1 MKKPL
6 KRYLSSCLL
15 EDLKSK
21 ILIITG
27 PRQCGKTTM
36 AKNLSLS
43 FDYLNYDEREHHKI
57 LLQKTWD
64 REKKYIIF
72 DELHKKK
79 EWKRWLKGIYDTEGL
94 PPGMIVTGSARLDTY
109 KKMGDSLAGRFFHF
123 RLHPFDVKEV
133 TKLKLTD
140 PETALNQLL
149 EFGGFPEPYLK
160 PKKVFYGKWK
170 KSQLDMILRQDL
182 ISLASVKSLSSI
194 ETLVQLL
201 RYRVGSPISYNSL
214 SEDLNCSPK
223 VVKNWLQLL
232 ENLYVI
238 FKVNPWHKNI
248 ARSLIKAPKY
258 YFYDTAQ
265 VRSPSLRLE
274 NLTACALL
282 KEIHFRN
289 DVKGEE
295 YQLFYLR
302 NKDKKEIDFLIV
314 KEDQAVCML
323 EVKNSQDTLSKSFSP
338 FLKSF
343 KNLKAI
349 QIVKNLKR
357 EKTFPKGEKIPGEP
371 MPGVEIRKA
380 SSWLA
385 KMNF

>member
-6 KRYLSSCLL
+6 KRYLSSYLL

-27 PRQCGKTTM
+27 PRQCGKTTLV
-36 AKNLSLS
+36 KNLGLS
-43 FDYLNYDEREHHKI
+43 FDYLNYDEREHHKT
-57 LLQKTWD
+57 LLDRTWD
-64 REKKYIIF
+64 REKKYVIF

-123 RLHPFDVKEV
+123 RLHPFDIKEV
-133 TKLKLTD
+133 TKLKLCS
-140 PETALNQLL
+140 PEVALNQLL
-149 EFGGFPEPYLK
+149 EFGGFPEPFLK
-160 PKKVFYGKWK
+160 AKKSFYGKWK

-182 ISLASVKSLSSI
+182 ITLANIKSLSSI

-201 RYRVGSPISYNSL
+201 RQRVGSPLSYSSL
-214 SEDLNCSPK
+214 AEDLNCSPK
-223 VVKNWLQLL
+223 IIKSWLQIL
-232 ENLYVI
+232 ENLYII
-238 FKVNPWHKNI
+238 FKINPWHKNI

-265 VRSPSLRLE
+265 VRQDSFKLE

-314 KEDQAVCML
+314 KDNRPVCML
-323 EVKNSQDTLSKSFSP
+323 EVKSSQSTLSEGFSA
-338 FLKSF
+338 FLRAF
-343 KNLKAI
+343 KNIKVI
-349 QIVKNLKR
+349 QLVKNLKR
-357 EKTFPKGEKIPGEP
+357 EKTFPNGAQ
-371 MPGVEIRKA
+371 IRKA
-380 SSWLA
+380 STWLS